1 VRVLVVDDEASVR
14 DSLRRALEL
23 EGFEVSAAEDG
34 LAAERLLQEEVL
46 AAALV
51 DLRMPVMD
59 GLALL
64 GRIRQRGLRLPVLM
78 ISAYGEIQDAVA
90 AMKEGAQDYLVKP
103 FAAEEL
109 LLRLRRAIEDQGLRN
124 IVEAGRQAREQDLI
138 GDSPAMQEI
147 LLQIE
152 KLAASPST
160 VLITGESGSGK
171 EVVARLLHARSGA
184 AGPFVAVNIGG
195 LPESLIESELFG
207 HERGAFTGADA
218 RKPGTFEL
226 ASGGTL
232 FLDEIGEIPMGLQVK
247 LLRVLQE
254 KRLRRLGGT
263 QDLPVD
269 ARIVSAT
276 HRDLA
281 QAVRDGAFREDLYY
295 RVNVVR
301 IAVPPLRERPEDIPL
316 LAGRLLE
323 RLGRRLGRRI
333 EGISP
338 EALRKLQGHS
348 FPGNVREL
356 ENLLERACI
365 LAGSDTIE
373 AADIHL
379 AVPGGGGNSLG
390 RDSGVGSGLPEP
402 ATLRQIEQRSILA
415 ALQRWEGNRTLAA
428 RELGISRRSLQ
439 YKLKGYGA
447 AASAEW
453 DAAGNGAPPH
463 ETPPPGRHPPGP

>member
-34 LAAERLLQEEVL
+34 LVAEQLLQNEVL

-51 DLRMPVMD
+51 DLRMPRMD

-64 GRIRQRGLRLPVLM
+64 GRIRQQGLRLPVLM
-78 ISAYGEIQDAVA
+78 ISAYGEIPDAVA
-90 AMKEGAQDYLVKP
+90 AMKQGAQDYLVKP

-109 LLRLRRAIEDQGLRN
+109 VLRLRRAIEDQGLRN
-124 IVEAGRQAREQDLI
+124 VVEAGRQAGEQNLI
-138 GDSPAMQEI
+138 GDSPAMRKI

-152 KLAASPST
+152 KLAATPST

-184 AGPFVAVNIGG
+184 TGPFVAVNIGG

-226 ASGGTL
+226 AAGGTL
-232 FLDEIGEIPMGLQVK
+232 FLDEIGDMPPGLQVK

-263 QDLPVD
+263 QAIPVD

-281 QAVRDGAFREDLYY
+281 QAVREGTFREDLYY

-301 IAVPPLRERPEDIPL
+301 IAVPPLRERPADIPL

-323 RLGRRLGRRI
+323 RLSRRMGRRS

-338 EALRKLQGHS
+338 EALRKLQGYS

-365 LAGSDTIE
+365 RAGAGTIE
-373 AADIHL
+373 AADIDL
-379 AVPGGGGNSLG
+379 AAPVGGSNSLG
-390 RDSGVGSGLPEP
+390 RDSGVSRSLPES
-402 ATLRQIEQRSILA
+402 ATLQEIERRSILA

-439 YKLKGYGA
+439 YKLKDYGA
-447 AASAEW
+447 AASAGS
-453 DAAGNGAPPH
+453 DAAESGFHGAS
-463 ETPPPGRHPPGP
+463 